1 MDEVMLVCC
10 GYLGVHYCKYGDNP
24 QPINNFYTDIYSYT
38 GVHRL
43 CKKCMGESNRRW
55 RKQHNPK
62 SNAISAKSQELA
74 RADGIPYL
82 YADGITRDDRKRWGY
97 RKMARSIVGENIAI
111 ASIKEDLPKIHKDS
125 KTKSIS
131 VPRETY
137 PREGYVYIF
146 QDRMKPNGVYKI
158 GSTDDVGGRL
168 SNARTWGEFQCV
180 RWFYSGD
187 CKMLEKNTHNEL
199 SEFRINKDDM
209 GDEWF
214 RIAKATAI
222 SKIQE
227 LSNAA
232 TTV

>member
-1 MDEVMLVCC
+1 MKTLAYTRT
-10 GYLGVHYCKYGDNP
+10 GGKYKRPGDDPELQRLRDIRNGP
-24 QPINNFYTDIYSYT
+24 RKNYIHKAAYKSAGSFKIFYA
-38 GVHRL
+38 L
-43 CKKCMGESNRRW
+43 
-55 RKQHNPK
+55 PK
-62 SNAISAKSQELA
+62 SERLRLRAIATEKYWAL
-74 RADGIPYL
+74 RTTPTKG
-82 YADGITRDDRKRWGY
+82 
-97 RKMARSIVGENIAI
+97 MARP
-111 ASIKEDLPKIHKDS
+111 DLPKIYKED
-125 KTKSIS
+125 KLPKPIPTKSDE
-131 VPRETY
+131 VK
-137 PREGYVYIF
+137 EGYVYIF
-146 QDRMKPNGVYKI
+146 QDMMKPNGVYKI

-168 SNARTWGEFQCV
+168 SNARTWGEFRCV

-214 RIAKATAI
+214 RITKATAI